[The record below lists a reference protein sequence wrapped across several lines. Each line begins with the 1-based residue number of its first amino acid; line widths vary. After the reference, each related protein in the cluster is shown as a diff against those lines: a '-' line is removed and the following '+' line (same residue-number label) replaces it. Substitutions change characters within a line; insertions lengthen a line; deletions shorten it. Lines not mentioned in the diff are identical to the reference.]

1 MTAPGTLYEIGDISN
16 VWDIRMFSA
25 VISAQS
31 APEPLAVDVAAY
43 RDGKIVDPRAATVQF
58 NFKQTSGAPIAPWVA
73 GFWDVTPNGTYV
85 AEVQVGTG
93 ATVALGRGDWYAW
106 IKITDAVTSEVITRM
121 CGRVKVTS

>member
-1 MTAPGTLYEIGDISN
+1 MTASGTTYEIGDIAN

-43 RDGKIVDPRAATVQF
+43 RDGKIVDPRGATVEF
-58 NFKQTSGAPIAPWVA
+58 NFKQTGGAPSAAWVA
-73 GFWDVTPNGTYV
+73 GTWDVTPNGTYV
-85 AEVQVGTG
+85 ALVQIG
-93 ATVALGRGDWYAW
+93 ASGVVTLGRGDWYAW
-106 IKITDAVTSEVITRM
+106 LRITDAFTSEVIARM